1 VPLSAL
7 LAACGW
13 RSERSD
19 NMTGLEL
26 ARTQL
31 EQRERG
37 GYLPLNPDRRHEPDG
52 VVNPALAEAQNDAGE
67 AKHASRVSVLTEAQG
82 LVHGD
87 RNCQYGPPAEEYK
100 RTVGMVNAMLAA
112 KLKEPLA
119 PEDLAYIMICLKLSR
134 QINKPKRDSLVDAAG
149 YCEVAQWIIDA
160 R

>member
-1 VPLSAL
+1 
-7 LAACGW
+7 
-13 RSERSD
+13 
-19 NMTGLEL
+19 MTNGMDKGREL
-26 ARTQL
+26 MA
-31 EQRERG
+31 ERERAT
-37 GYLPLNPDRRHEPDG
+37 YHPLDNPDRRHEPDG

-67 AKHASRVSVLTEAQG
+67 PKRASPDESNAPVIASRVSVLTEAQG

-87 RNCQYGPPAEEYK
+87 RCNQYGPPAAEYA
-100 RTVGMVNAMLAA
+100 RTVGMVNAMLGA

-160 R
+160 K

>member
-1 VPLSAL
+1 
-7 LAACGW
+7 
-13 RSERSD
+13 
-19 NMTGLEL
+19 MTGLEL

-52 VVNPALAEAQNDAGE
+52 IGSAPAEAQNDAGE

-87 RNCQYGPPAEEYK
+87 RCDQYGPPAEEYK

-134 QINKPKRDSLVDAAG
+134 QINKPKRDSLTDAAG
-149 YCEVAQWIIDA
+149 YCEVAQWIIDERVA
-160 R
+160 RA

>member
-1 VPLSAL
+1 
-7 LAACGW
+7 
-13 RSERSD
+13 
-19 NMTGLEL
+19 MTGLEL
-26 ARTQL
+26 AREQL

-52 VVNPALAEAQNDAGE
+52 VVNPALAEAQNDAPDQ
-67 AKHASRVSVLTEAQG
+67 KHASPDESKEPVIASRTSVLTEAQG

-87 RNCQYGPPAEEYK
+87 RNVQYGPPAAEYA

-112 KLKEPLA
+112 KLKEPLT

-160 R
+160 RRE